1 MSAGHSISATHC
13 VLTFAGILVTEA
25 TAVPQPWN
33 SCYHI
38 LWPIPKTWIE
48 KISDDVDEDGDDEV
62 DHSGNDYDDD
72 DAELSAPLILF
83 DSLRTSKLRP
93 IEIRRNFCQLRC
105 SLGFGIYSNQA
116 NIPSV

>member
-38 LWPIPKTWIE
+38 LWPIPKTWRD
-48 KISDDVDEDGDDEV
+48 KTSDDVDDGEEDEV
-62 DHSGNDYDDD
+62 DHG
-72 DAELSAPLILF
+72 APLIYLTACGHLKS
-83 DSLRTSKLRP
+83 DQSR
-93 IEIRRNFCQLRC
+93 
-105 SLGFGIYSNQA
+105 
-116 NIPSV
+116 